1 MLFLSLSLSVRQ
13 RKQEQKTEGEEKLPY
28 HVAPYRPGLK
38 EEEGGR
44 KERGGGEGETKAEE
58 EEEEEEETSIP
69 TPRKRLMNFK
79 IPIVNRRDS
88 RRDQSASVVTRRR
101 LFSDEGITCF
111 KYWSNQF

>member
-1 MLFLSLSLSVRQ
+1 MFSRSHIQ

-38 EEEGGR
+38 EEDGGR
-44 KERGGGEGETKAEE
+44 KERGGEDEATKEE
-58 EEEEEEETSIP
+58 EEEEAENIP

-101 LFSDEGITCF
+101 LFSDEG
-111 KYWSNQF
+111 K